1 MKSSTPASAAMNR
14 AVIGLSPVT
23 ITVRMPIFRSSTNR
37 SFMPGLTVS
46 FR

>member
-1 MKSSTPASAAMNR
+1 MTP

-23 ITVRMPIFRSSTNR
+23 ITVRMPIVRSSSKR

-46 FR
+46 LR